1 MDYYDSLEDYL
12 ADMRTMPEEKEL
24 RAMHFVSVAWDLIGT
39 EYFTETAGNP
49 VERARHLNTLSGSL
63 FSLGASWFVDIKPS
77 SFTSNELPSDFASAE
92 EAYRN
97 INPDQA
103 ESDRQAI
110 VSDLQRLQDLA
121 SNPPSGGLTIG
132 T

>member
-1 MDYYDSLEDYL
+1 MKTLPED
-12 ADMRTMPEEKEL
+12 KEL
-24 RAMHFVSVAWDLIGT
+24 RAMHFVSVAWNLIGT
-39 EYFTETAGNP
+39 DYFPETAGNP
-49 VERARHLNTLSGSL
+49 TERAKKLNTLSMSL
-63 FSLGASWFVDIKPS
+63 RSLEASWFVQITPS
-77 SFTSNELPSDFASAE
+77 SFASNELPSDFASAE

-97 INPDQA
+97 TNPDQA

-121 SNPPSGGLTIG
+121 SNPPSGDLIIG

>member
-1 MDYYDSLEDYL
+1 M
-12 ADMRTMPEEKEL
+12 
-24 RAMHFVSVAWDLIGT
+24 AWDLIGT
-39 EYFTETAGNP
+39 EYFPEAAGDP
-49 VERARHLNTLSGSL
+49 VERANRLNMLSRSL
-63 FSLGASWFVDIKPS
+63 GPLGASLFIDIKAS

-121 SNPPSGGLTIG
+121 SNPPSGGLIIG